1 MLVARRPP
9 RVTAVPLARRL
20 GTFDAVAIGVGS
32 MIGAGIFAALG
43 PAAAAAGSW
52 LLPALAV
59 AAVVAFCNATST
71 AQLAAQHPTSG
82 GVYAYGRAELDDWW
96 GFAAG
101 WCFLVGKTASCAAM
115 AWTVGAY
122 AWPDHARPVAVLVVV
137 VVTAIDLAGI
147 TRTAFA
153 TRVVVAVV
161 GAVLLA
167 AVVAGAS
174 SSPDLAAVVP
184 TGGPSPAGLLEAAGI
199 LFFAFAGYARI
210 ATLGEEVRDPAR
222 TIPRAVVIAFVV
234 VIIAYTAVAV
244 TVLGI
249 LGADGVAGSPAPLA
263 AAVAELGHPALDAA
277 VRGAAVLASS
287 GALLALLAGLSRTTL
302 AMAREGDLP
311 ARLARIDDA
320 RSTPRAATLAIA
332 AVIVILAAT
341 VDIREMIGFSSFG
354 VLLYYA
360 VANIAAARQRGT
372 ARRYPR
378 ILQGV
383 GLLGCGALVV
393 TLPTA
398 SVATGAAVVTL
409 GLIGRVLVL
418 RHRRSRRGY

>member
-1 MLVARRPP
+1 
-9 RVTAVPLARRL
+9 
-20 GTFDAVAIGVGS
+20 

-71 AQLAAQHPTSG
+71 AQLAARHPTSG
-82 GVYAYGRAELDDWW
+82 GVYAYGRAELNDWW

-122 AWPDHARPVAVLVVV
+122 AWPDHARTVAVLVVV

-184 TGGPSPAGLLEAAGI
+184 TGGPSLGGVPGAAGI

-249 LGADGVAGSPAPLA
+249 LGADGVAGSSAPLA
-263 AAVAELGHPALDAA
+263 AAVAELGHPPLAAA

-393 TLPTA
+393 TLPPA
-398 SVATGAAVVTL
+398 SVATGTAVVTL
-409 GLIGRVLVL
+409 GLVGRALVL
-418 RHRRSRRGY
+418 RHRRGRRGY

>member
-1 MLVARRPP
+1 M
-9 RVTAVPLARRL
+9 PLARRL

-32 MIGAGIFAALG
+32 MIGAGIFAAMG
-43 PAAAAAGSW
+43 PAAAAAGTW

-82 GVYAYGRAELDDWW
+82 GVYAYGRAELNEWW

-101 WCFLVGKTASCAAM
+101 WCFVVGKTASCAAM

-122 AWPDHARPVAVLVVV
+122 AWPDHARPVAVLVVLA
-137 VVTAIDLAGI
+137 VTAIDLAGI

-161 GAVLLA
+161 GAVLVA

-174 SSPDLAAVVP
+174 SSPDLAAVLP
-184 TGGPSPAGLLEAAGI
+184 TGGPGLGGVLGAAGI

-222 TIPRAVVIAFVV
+222 TIPRAVVIAFVIVMV
-234 VIIAYTAVAV
+234 VYTAVAI

-249 LGADGVAGSPAPLA
+249 LGADGVASAAAPLA
-263 AAVAELGHPALDAA
+263 AAVAELDHPALDVA
-277 VRGAAVLASS
+277 VRSAAVLASA

-311 ARLARIDDA
+311 GRLARLGDA
-320 RSTPRAATLAIA
+320 RSTPRTATLTIA
-332 AVIVILAAT
+332 SVIVILAAT
-341 VDIREMIGFSSFG
+341 IDIREMIGFSSFG
-354 VLLYYA
+354 VLLYYS
-360 VANIAAARQRGT
+360 VANIAAARQYGT

-378 ILQGV
+378 ILQWV

-393 TLPTA
+393 TLPPL
-398 SVATGAAVVTL
+398 SVAVGAAVVAL
-409 GLIGRVLVL
+409 GLAGRAVVQ
-418 RHRRSRRGY
+418 RRY